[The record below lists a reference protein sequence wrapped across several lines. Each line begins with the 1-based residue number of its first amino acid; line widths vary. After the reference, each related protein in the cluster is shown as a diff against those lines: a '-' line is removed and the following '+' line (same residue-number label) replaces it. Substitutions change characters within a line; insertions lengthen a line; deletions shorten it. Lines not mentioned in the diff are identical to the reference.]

1 MAKRLH
7 RIIDGPAVFHII
19 FGNEIKYKSKKINV
33 DTRSRKPL
41 NQQWYIQKK
50 TEVVK
55 GGLCSETVPAVVPT
69 SVCHNKIAR
78 GSEIQ

>member
-1 MAKRLH
+1 MKSSIKH
-7 RIIDGPAVFHII
+7 R
-19 FGNEIKYKSKKINV
+19 KSTLIPDHV
-33 DTRSRKPL
+33 KPL

-78 GSEIQ
+78 GSEIQCDVKVRRDHRASVVSRTTF